1 MSFKTVKNYS
11 NTFGRKKPMQLP
23 VIQLPDIQAN
33 LPEIPITLTRV
44 GVTDVKKLVEVARR
58 DKRPIVL
65 VSIFDIFVDLPS
77 NRKGANLSRN
87 FEAIDEVLEEMI
99 ASPVYEIE
107 DLCGEVAKRLI
118 DRHEYALN
126 AEVRM
131 KSEYILKRETPSTK
145 IKCQEVVNIFAE
157 AKAIRGKTLTIRK
170 LVGAEVLGI
179 TACPCA
185 QEIMRDK
192 AKKELKTLGVDN
204 DIIRKFLGKVPMPT
218 HNQRGRGIISIEV
231 HDSHFVSLEKIIE
244 IIENSMSSQMFELLK
259 RSDEAAIV
267 ERAHKNPK
275 FVEDCVRTMAQKI
288 VNEFPEL
295 PDDSVIIIKQINEE
309 SIHRHN
315 AFAERK
321 STLGELRQEINS
333 IP

>member
-1 MSFKTVKNYS
+1 MK
-11 NTFGRKKPMQLP
+11 LP
-23 VIQLPDIQAN
+23 VVHLPDIQAN
-33 LPEIPITLTRV
+33 QPEIPITLTRV
-44 GVTDVKKLVEVARR
+44 GVTDVKKLVEIARKN
-58 DKRPIVL
+58 KRPIVL
-65 VSIFDIFVDLPS
+65 LSTFDIFVDLPS
-77 NRKGANLSRN
+77 DRKGANLSRN
-87 FEAIDEVLEEMI
+87 FEAIDEVLEEMT

-118 DRHEYALN
+118 NRHEYALN
-126 AEVRM
+126 AEVMM
-131 KSEYILKRETPSTK
+131 KSEYIVKRETPHTK

-157 AKAIRGKTLTIRK
+157 AKAIRDKNLTVRK
-170 LVGAEVLGI
+170 LVGAEVFGI

-192 AKKELKTLGVDN
+192 AKNELKSLGVGSDV
-204 DIIRKFLGKVPMPT
+204 IKKFLKRVPMPT

-231 HDSHFVSLEKIIE
+231 HASNFVSLEKIIN

-288 VNEFPEL
+288 VREFPEL
-295 PDDSVIIIKQINEE
+295 PDDSVITIKQINEE

-333 IP
+333 IG

>member
-1 MSFKTVKNYS
+1 ME
-11 NTFGRKKPMQLP
+11 LP
-23 VIQLPDIQAN
+23 VVYLPDIQAD
-33 LPEIPITLTRV
+33 LPDIPITLTRV
-44 GVTDVKKLVEVARR
+44 GVTDVKKLVEVARK

-65 VSIFDIFVDLPS
+65 VSTFDIFVDLPS
-77 NRKGANLSRN
+77 DRKGANLSRN

-99 ASPVYEIE
+99 RSPILEIE
-107 DLCGEVAKRLI
+107 DLCGEVSKRLI

-131 KSEYILKRETPSTK
+131 KSEYIVKRETPVTK

-157 AKAIRGKTLTIRK
+157 AKAIRGSDLIVRK
-170 LVGAEVLGI
+170 MIGAEVLGI

-192 AKKELKTLGVDN
+192 AKKELKALGVEGN
-204 DIIRKFLGKVPMPT
+204 IIKKFLNSVPMPT

-231 HDSHFVSLEKIIE
+231 QDSNFVSLDRIIN
-244 IIENSMSSQMFELLK
+244 IIENSMSSQTFELLK

-275 FVEDCVRTMAQKI
+275 FVEDCVRNMAQK
-288 VNEFPEL
+288 VVKEFPEL
-295 PDDSVIIIKQINEE
+295 GDDSIIIIKQINEE

-321 STLGELRQEINS
+321 STLGELRQEINN
-333 IP
+333 IGK

>member
-1 MSFKTVKNYS
+1 MK
-11 NTFGRKKPMQLP
+11 LP
-23 VIQLPDIQAN
+23 VVHLPDIQAN
-33 LPEIPITLTRV
+33 QPDIAITLTRV
-44 GVTDVKKLVEVARR
+44 GVTDVKKLVEVARK

-65 VSIFDIFVDLPS
+65 VSTFDIFVDLPS
-77 NRKGANLSRN
+77 DRKGANLSRN

-107 DLCGEVAKRLI
+107 DLCSEVAKRLI
-118 DRHEYALN
+118 DRHEYALI

-131 KSEYILKRETPSTK
+131 KSEYVLKRETPATK
-145 IKCQEVVNIFAE
+145 LNCQEVVNIFAE

-185 QEIMRDK
+185 QEIMVDK
-192 AKKELKTLGVDN
+192 ARKELKTLGVESDV
-204 DIIRKFLGKVPMPT
+204 IKKFLNNVPMPT
-218 HNQRGRGIISIEV
+218 HNQRGRGIISIDV
-231 HDSHFVSLEKIIE
+231 QNSHFVSLEKIID

-259 RSDEAAIV
+259 RADEAMIV

-288 VNEFPEL
+288 VQEFPEL
-295 PDDSVIIIKQINEE
+295 PDDSVIVIKQINEE

-321 STLGELRQEINS
+321 STLGELRQEINN
-333 IP
+333 IG